1 MMFHNFYFLNFH
13 FFQFHSVAIEKL
25 QIQNKHTKQK
35 TNMTITKVLFFSINT
50 IKVNGHHSHFSIP
63 IRVIWLPFCHT
74 KHALTE
80 LLTGN
85 FQTVIYL
92 FSKKS
97 IFSYILLKLLNQECT
112 CLKKKKKT
120 WDIILVEVF
129 TKTITIFTVDPFQ
142 WHTELSS
149 SSGLSWS

>member
-1 MMFHNFYFLNFH
+1 MMFHHFYFLNFH

-35 TNMTITKVLFFSINT
+35 TNMTITKVLFFSVNT

-74 KHALTE
+74 KHALTV

-85 FQTVIYL
+85 FQTLIYF

-112 CLKKKKKT
+112 CLNKKKQKNMRHHT
-120 WDIILVEVF
+120 SWSWLVGLSSPSSD
-129 TKTITIFTVDPFQ
+129 T
-142 WHTELSS
+142 LSS